1 MSTEVT
7 LDTVCYE
14 LITHCPKAALGTD
27 AVTAKWHLL
36 LVPAISFDLSALM
49 LCPIVSLL
57 PFWESGFVPAW
68 LGVCVSGPVSRPR
81 GEDL

>member
-49 LCPIVSLL
+49 LCPVVLREKERLCLCTIC
-57 PFWESGFVPAW
+57 FY
-68 LGVCVSGPVSRPR
+68 VCIQ
-81 GEDL
+81 

>member
-49 LCPIVSLL
+49 LCPVVLREKEMLCLCTIC
-57 PFWESGFVPAW
+57 FY
-68 LGVCVSGPVSRPR
+68 VCIQ
-81 GEDL
+81 

>member
-49 LCPIVSLL
+49 LCPVVLSEKETLCLCTIC
-57 PFWESGFVPAW
+57 FY
-68 LGVCVSGPVSRPR
+68 VCIQ
-81 GEDL
+81 

>member
-49 LCPIVSLL
+49 LCPVVLREKETLCLCTIC
-57 PFWESGFVPAW
+57 FY
-68 LGVCVSGPVSRPR
+68 VCIQ
-81 GEDL
+81 

>member
-14 LITHCPKAALGTD
+14 LITRFPKAAFSTD
-27 AVTAKWHLL
+27 AMTAKWHLL

-49 LCPIVSLL
+49 LCLVVLKEKETLCLCTICFLCLRSVKT
-57 PFWESGFVPAW
+57 
-68 LGVCVSGPVSRPR
+68 C
-81 GEDL
+81 

>member
-14 LITHCPKAALGTD
+14 LITRFPKAALGTD
-27 AVTAKWHLL
+27 AVNAKWHLP

-49 LCPIVSLL
+49 LRPIVLREKETLCLCTICFLCLRS
-57 PFWESGFVPAW
+57 VKT
-68 LGVCVSGPVSRPR
+68 C
-81 GEDL
+81 